1 MKTTYMALGIL
12 CGMAGL
18 LAGCGGNY
26 YKVNDPAGDRLYY
39 TTEIEQSKAGAI
51 TFKDKKSGSK
61 VTLQSSEVK
70 DISKEEFE
78 AGVKGLAPTPAK
90 ATSAAAPAQAPV
102 AAAAPAPPAAPA
114 QAPVSTTAPAPA
126 PAAAAPVEA
135 PAQPADSK

>member
-1 MKTTYMALGIL
+1 MKTTHIAFGVL

-39 TTEIEQSKAGAI
+39 ATEIDQSKAGAI

-78 AGVKGLAPTPAK
+78 AGLKAPAAAPAK
-90 ATSAAAPAQAPV
+90 ATPASAPAQTPVAAIAPAQAP
-102 AAAAPAPPAAPA
+102 AAAPAAAL
-114 QAPVSTTAPAPA
+114 PVE
-126 PAAAAPVEA
+126 APVEA
-135 PAQPADSK
+135 PAQPAETK

>member
-1 MKTTYMALGIL
+1 MKTTHIAFGIL

-26 YKVNDPAGDRLYY
+26 YKVNDTAGDRLYY
-39 TTEIEQSKAGAI
+39 TTEIEKSRAGAI

-78 AGVKGLAPTPAK
+78 AGLKAP
-90 ATSAAAPAQAPV
+90 AAAPVKATPAPAPAP
-102 AAAAPAPPAAPA
+102 AAAAP
-114 QAPVSTTAPAPA
+114 APAPA
-126 PAAAAPVEA
+126 PAAAAPVEV
-135 PAQPADSK
+135 PARQPAETK